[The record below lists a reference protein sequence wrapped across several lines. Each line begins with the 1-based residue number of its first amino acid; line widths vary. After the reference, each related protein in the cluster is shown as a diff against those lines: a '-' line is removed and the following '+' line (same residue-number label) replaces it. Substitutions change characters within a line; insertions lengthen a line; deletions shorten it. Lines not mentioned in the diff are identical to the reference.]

1 MPRQI
6 LRDDQWNR
14 IEPLLSGKAGDRG
27 ATGNN
32 NRLFIEAILWICRTG
47 TPWRDMPA
55 YFGNWHTLFTR
66 YNRWSKAGRWEA
78 ILKHYRKIRIWN
90 I

>member
-14 IEPLLSGKAGDRG
+14 IESLLSGKAGDRG

-32 NRLFIEAILWICRTG
+32 NRLFIEAILWICRAGIPFLRVITG
-47 TPWRDMPA
+47 GLRPV
-55 YFGNWHTLFTR
+55 
-66 YNRWSKAGRWEA
+66 AGKPF
-78 ILKHYRKIRIWN
+78 LKRYRKIRIWN